1 MEVLFATSEGKV
13 HVKNFMGN
21 FISKPAHYPEH
32 IVGQGAAVL
41 VGAGRT
47 GTRPV
52 LQLLHRRAAQLV
64 KCGLKR
70 IAVCY
75 EQPSLV
81 SCNGLPVFTYLK
93 VVGENVHSH

>member
-13 HVKNFMGN
+13 HVKNFVGI
-21 FISKPAHYPEH
+21 FISKPAHYQEH
-32 IVGQGAAVL
+32 IVGAAVL

-75 EQPSLV
+75 EQASLV
-81 SCNGLPVFTYLK
+81 SCKGLPVFTY
-93 VVGENVHSH
+93 

>member
-13 HVKNFMGN
+13 HVKNFMGI
-21 FISKPAHYPEH
+21 FISKPAHYQEH

-47 GTRPV
+47 GTRRV
-52 LQLLHRRAAQLV
+52 LQLLHRRAAHLV
-64 KCGLKR
+64 KFGLKR

-75 EQPSLV
+75 EQASLV
-81 SCNGLPVFTYLK
+81 SCNGLPVFTY
-93 VVGENVHSH
+93 

>member
-13 HVKNFMGN
+13 HVKNFMGI
-21 FISKPAHYPEH
+21 FSKPAHYQEH
-32 IVGQGAAVL
+32 IVGQGVEVL

-64 KCGLKR
+64 KYGLKR

-75 EQPSLV
+75 EQASLV
-81 SCNGLPVFTYLK
+81 SCNGLPVFTY
-93 VVGENVHSH
+93 